1 MNFKTEIKK
10 ISDEVLVE
18 KIARTRDTDLF
29 EELYDRYEKIVY
41 NKCYGFSSNAA
52 EAEDL
57 TQDVFLKLYLSVQKF
72 NGKSKFSTWL
82 YAFTYNFCVN
92 YINRDREL
100 KIRRES
106 VLLDENTTSIIDV
119 EDEYLFQM
127 KADRLEMALKNIS
140 PGEKMILLLKYQ
152 DEVSIKEL
160 QKLLNLGE
168 SAVKMRLSR
177 AKSNL
182 IAIYNQLDHEV

>member
-1 MNFKTEIKK
+1 MFKTEIKK
-10 ISDEVLVE
+10 MSDEVLVE
-18 KIARTRDTDLF
+18 KIAKTRDTALF

-41 NKCYGFSSNAA
+41 NKCYGFSSNAT

-72 NGKSKFSTWL
+72 NGKSKFSSWL
-82 YAFTYNFCVN
+82 YAFTYNFCIN

-100 KIRRES
+100 KIKRES
-106 VLLDENTTSIIDV
+106 VLLDENTISIIDV

-127 KADRLEMALKNIS
+127 KAERLEMALKNIS

-152 DEVSIKEL
+152 DELSIKEL